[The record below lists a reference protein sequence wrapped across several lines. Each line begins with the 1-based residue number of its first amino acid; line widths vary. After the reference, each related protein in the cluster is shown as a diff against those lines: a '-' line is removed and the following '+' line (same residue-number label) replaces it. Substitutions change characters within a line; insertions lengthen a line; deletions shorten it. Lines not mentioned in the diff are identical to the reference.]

1 MGQPAHC
8 GERRTAGKW
17 EFRKDHAIFKSGALT
32 TASDLLFTG
41 VLGQGPQG
49 APVDGQFY
57 ALDARTGER
66 LWDRTLPGSVQA
78 GPMSYSV
85 ADKQYIAVVAG
96 NTLFAFALR
105 Q

>member
-1 MGQPAHC
+1 V
-8 GERRTAGKW
+8 
-17 EFRKDHAIFKSGALT
+17 LT

-41 VLGQGPQG
+41 VEADNYSDPAAARLANGY
-49 APVDGQFY
+49 FY
-57 ALDARTGER
+57 GLDARTGEV
-66 LWDRTLPGSVQA
+66 LWQMGLAGAVQS

-85 ADKQYIAVVAG
+85 NGKQFIAVTAG